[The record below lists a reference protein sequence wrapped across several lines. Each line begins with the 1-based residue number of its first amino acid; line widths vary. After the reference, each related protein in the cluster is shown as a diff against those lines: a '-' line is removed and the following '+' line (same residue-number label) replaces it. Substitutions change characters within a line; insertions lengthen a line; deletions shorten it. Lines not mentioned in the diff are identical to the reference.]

1 MNTRKNLEQ
10 DGGTPKRSLSIRQR
24 CGLMHA
30 CLYMVCCKCICC
42 KKGSKESSTED
53 DGAVFETS
61 VLILGCHGSGKST
74 LLHQFSQ
81 PPENRE
87 ALPTGIV
94 PTDGFSIKQVK
105 YKNNMI
111 SFWEVGGTPQLRKYW
126 HRYATTTFF
135 QVLVFVVDVS
145 EAGVT
150 AIGKSISELKRFI
163 DEVKAKVLL
172 RRKTLLVLLNKAD
185 AVSTP
190 STPQEFKTTLVSY
203 KAMFQFAHEH
213 FNSVRIMLT
222 SSQAIECGH
231 VKNSCKSH
239 KDVLDSIVFK

>member
-1 MNTRKNLEQ
+1 
-10 DGGTPKRSLSIRQR
+10 
-24 CGLMHA
+24 
-30 CLYMVCCKCICC
+30 
-42 KKGSKESSTED
+42 
-53 DGAVFETS
+53 
-61 VLILGCHGSGKST
+61 
-74 LLHQFSQ
+74 
-81 PPENRE
+81 
-87 ALPTGIV
+87 
-94 PTDGFSIKQVK
+94 
-105 YKNNMI
+105 MI

-145 EAGVT
+145 EAGET
-150 AIGKSISELKRFI
+150 AIGDSIVELKRFI
-163 DEVKAKVLL
+163 EEVKSKVLL

-222 SSQAIECGH
+222 SSKAIECGH
-231 VKNSCKSH
+231 VKTFCKSH